1 MADTI
6 GHAHTLAEVLKRDNR
21 TFFENYFD
29 VTSYE
34 DTDLSVYRHHEIVF
48 TAK

>member
-6 GHAHTLAEVLKRDNR
+6 GHAYTLAQALKRDNR
-21 TFFENYFD
+21 TFVENNFE

-34 DTDLSVYRHHEIVF
+34 NIDVRFHRHHEITF
-48 TAK
+48 RAK